1 MPQLGYLGVRELHA
15 LCMRLFVCGCHC
27 IHFLPLASQYLMYC
41 CPSQQDCYR
50 MIDECELFQQEAHLA
65 HDKEAQALHCTDVS
79 DLHRIVASRA
89 DKVSAHIL
97 HFADEVANERGEIQ
111 TGLKQ
116 VGGRRYLATRQV
128 VFTLRFRHC

>member
-1 MPQLGYLGVRELHA
+1 
-15 LCMRLFVCGCHC
+15 
-27 IHFLPLASQYLMYC
+27 
-41 CPSQQDCYR
+41 

-79 DLHRIVASRA
+79 DLHRIIASRA

-128 VFTLRFRHC
+128 AFTLRFRHYKVCAGHSRMSLTGEA

>member
-1 MPQLGYLGVRELHA
+1 
-15 LCMRLFVCGCHC
+15 
-27 IHFLPLASQYLMYC
+27 
-41 CPSQQDCYR
+41 

-116 VGGRRYLATRQV
+116 VGEGATWLPDSSFPLLV
-128 VFTLRFRHC
+128 RHC